1 MFDLSLWMMHYEGEN
16 CEPKEPQSL
25 TDHKQGGGREHVL
38 VVHDESV
45 IHSNDGCVSAYGEDG
60 KRQGATKGMG
70 PSIMIGGVL
79 SDKTGRIAFRS
90 KAEWNKFRRDHPQ
103 AAGVIHRNY
112 EKRHGKTEGYHRRM
126 LLYGV
131 QSANIIINPGK
142 VVLLQGEGR
151 GGREGGEVLQ
161 GEEVFAARRE
171 SEETGT
177 HNHAYHTHIHN
188 TEPR

>member
-1 MFDLSLWMMHYEGEN
+1 MTVFMDGHERFDVIEFRTHFLRKMFDLSLWMMHYEGEN

-60 KRQGATKGMG
+60 RRQGAAKSLG
-70 PSIMIGGVL
+70 PSIMISGVL
-79 SDKTGRIAFRS
+79 SEKTGRIAFKS

-103 AAGVIHRNY
+103 AAGVILRNY
-112 EKRHGKTEGYHRRM
+112 EKWHGKTEGYPDRMRR
-126 LLYGV
+126 YGV

-142 VVLLQGEGR
+142 VV
-151 GGREGGEVLQ
+151 
-161 GEEVFAARRE
+161 
-171 SEETGT
+171 
-177 HNHAYHTHIHN
+177 
-188 TEPR
+188 

>member
-60 KRQGATKGMG
+60 KRQGAQKGLG
-70 PSIMIGGVL
+70 PSIMISGVL
-79 SDKTGRIAFRS
+79 SEKTGRIAFRS
-90 KAEWNKFRRDHPQ
+90 TAEWNKFRRDHPQ

-161 GEEVFAARRE
+161 AGRRFLPLNNNN
-171 SEETGT
+171 G
-177 HNHAYHTHIHN
+177 A
-188 TEPR
+188 